1 MPWYRPSNMPFT
13 SVDRDKAAGV
23 AHNGHGHDG
32 PTLDRDR
39 GSKGGTRSI
48 RTHSE
53 QEQAEKSIS

>member
-1 MPWYRPSNMPFT
+1 MPFT